1 MIQGGDPNTI
11 DGDPNTWGIGG
22 PLVKVRERVDAE
34 FNTIKH
40 NRGIVSMARSADPNS
55 GWFPIL
61 SLFIK
66 IQTFLIKNILYLEEL

>member
-11 DGDPNTWGIGG
+11 SGDPNTWGQGG
-22 PLVKVRERVDAE
+22 PSERVDAE

-55 GWFPIL
+55 AGSQFF
-61 SLFIK
+61 S
-66 IQTFLIKNILYLEEL
+66 